1 MKFNEPY
8 LIISLTDDKIIFFV
22 ISYDENKNFKLLKS
36 SSLVS
41 DGIQNGRIVNI
52 NLVIKLIKTFLIS
65 IEDEVDSLFSKVSI
79 IINPNN
85 VNCLNISGY
94 KKLNGSQV
102 SKEDIIYILND
113 IKKIITTIEDKQSL
127 IHLFNSSFS
136 LDSDN
141 LENLPIGLFG
151 DFYNQSMTFF
161 LIDKNIL
168 KNIKLTFSSCG
179 LDIERIILRSFAE
192 GVNFLLKNQN
202 NKNFI
207 TITLGNKKINISLF
221 KNKSYIFTQ
230 DFDFGIDL
238 VIQDISKLCS
248 LNIDEVKFFLKET
261 NLKLVLENDS
271 QSYIEKKFFSNS
283 PYRKIKHQLILDI
296 IKARL
301 DEIID
306 ICYKKNSNLDFFK
319 KNENTIYLFI
329 ENFKYFKNIQFILE
343 KNKLINA
350 EFVFG
355 KNVDSNELF
364 GLNGAVE
371 LISRGWEKEAI
382 PVIQSKKSLI
392 TSFFS
397 RLFS

>member
-8 LIISLTDDKIIFFV
+8 LIISLDNDKIIFFV
-22 ISYDENKNFKLLKS
+22 ISYEENKNYKLLKS

-41 DGIQNGRIVNI
+41 EGIQNGRIVNI
-52 NLVIKLIKTFLIS
+52 NLVIKLIKTFLNS
-65 IEDEVDSLFSKVSI
+65 IEDEVDYLFSKVSI

-85 VNCLNISGY
+85 INCLNVSGY

-113 IKKIITTIEDKQSL
+113 IKKIISSIEDKQSL
-127 IHLFNSSFS
+127 VHLFNSSFS

-161 LIDKNIL
+161 LVDKNIL
-168 KNIKLTFSSCG
+168 KNINLTFSSCG

-207 TITLGNKKINISLF
+207 TITLGDKKINISLF

-238 VIQDISKLCS
+238 IIQDISKLCS
-248 LNIDEVKFFLKET
+248 LNIQEVKFFLKEI

-296 IKARL
+296 IIARL
-301 DEIID
+301 DEIIE
-306 ICYKKNSNLDFFK
+306 ICHQKNSNLDFFR
-319 KNENTIYLFI
+319 KNENAIYVFI
-329 ENFKYFKNIQFILE
+329 ENSEYFKNIQFILE
-343 KNKLINA
+343 KNKLINS

-355 KNVDSNELF
+355 KNFETNPLF

-371 LISRGWEKEAI
+371 LISKGWEKEAI